1 MTPTPWERWRGGTGQ
16 ALTDNANLFLRAPEN
31 VLDQDRLRLQKE
43 ALFPWR
49 KTLSTPPG
57 KKVTQGRPRGSLTHT
72 PAVVSKN

>member
-1 MTPTPWERWRGGTGQ
+1 MTLTPWERWRGGTGR
-16 ALTDNANLFLRAPEN
+16 ALTDDANLFLRAPEN